1 MKDFLAL
8 NMDAGERQAF
18 ASVGRCIYCGGSGVE
33 LTDEHIVPFSLVG
46 NTILF
51 KKAVCEPCR
60 LVTHPYEERVLQHM
74 YGNLRIQMDTPSRRR
89 RKRPSTLDHTF
100 LLLDDSGGIIG
111 RRIVTR
117 PWNHSPVACP
127 SWESP
132 APGYLQ
138 GWEKSV
144 EITGWGWA
152 YLGPGTSQFVESV
165 RDELGHQGPI
175 AALSIYLIGL
185 HRPARASKVRHE
197 LGAAVAREQL
207 GAVCQ
212 PPQRRFCAI

>member
-18 ASVGRCIYCGGSGVE
+18 ASVGRCIYCGGSGV
-33 LTDEHIVPFSLVG
+33 
-46 NTILF
+46 
-51 KKAVCEPCR
+51 
-60 LVTHPYEERVLQHM
+60 
-74 YGNLRIQMDTPSRRR
+74 
-89 RKRPSTLDHTF
+89 
-100 LLLDDSGGIIG
+100 
-111 RRIVTR
+111 
-117 PWNHSPVACP
+117 
-127 SWESP
+127 
-132 APGYLQ
+132 
-138 GWEKSV
+138 
-144 EITGWGWA
+144 
-152 YLGPGTSQFVESV
+152 
-165 RDELGHQGPI
+165 